1 MKSTKLFLTAILLFV
16 LGFAQAQNDYNPWKK
31 YGYTPPKAL
40 TLSDGKYQEFFDA
53 DTIVQIGSVL
63 FNTVTNEVVAFIK
76 YDTTY
81 SEATLE
87 PHVISRWL
95 SPDPLAQER
104 PSWTPYNFCSNNP
117 INRIDPDGRL
127 DDIVI
132 TGENN
137 SSVTLKTDMID
148 IKVNASSLGINF
160 GGNHVLQGED
170 VLSAGLDIV
179 GVFDPTGVADGLG
192 ATLAA
197 KNGDWLSAGISGLG
211 IIPYVGD
218 LAKAGKIGKDI
229 KIIEN
234 AIDAVHGNSK
244 LSQKTQHGYEIF
256 NKKTDEILEYGI
268 SGQTLKKGGGSPRID
283 QKLNT
288 KYGNNPDVGGRV
300 TETGIPNRQKGLDWE
315 QGKVNDHAKSN
326 NGEGP
331 RFQKRPQPK

>member
-1 MKSTKLFLTAILLFV
+1 
-16 LGFAQAQNDYNPWKK
+16 
-31 YGYTPPKAL
+31 
-40 TLSDGKYQEFFDA
+40 
-53 DTIVQIGSVL
+53 
-63 FNTVTNEVVAFIK
+63 
-76 YDTTY
+76 
-81 SEATLE
+81 
-87 PHVISRWL
+87 
-95 SPDPLAQER
+95 
-104 PSWTPYNFCSNNP
+104 
-117 INRIDPDGRL
+117 
-127 DDIVI
+127 
-132 TGENN
+132 
-137 SSVTLKTDMID
+137 MID
-148 IKVNASSLGINF
+148 IKINASSLGVNF
-160 GGNHVLQGED
+160 GGNYTLQGEE

-192 ATLAA
+192 AGLAW
-197 KNGDWLSAGISGLG
+197 KKGDYWSAGISSLG
-211 IIPYVGD
+211 MIPYVGD
-218 LAKAGKIGKDI
+218 IAKAGKIGKDI

-268 SGQTLKKGGGSPRID
+268 SGQPLKKGGGSPRID

-315 QGKVNDHAKSN
+315 QGKVNDHAKNN